1 MSKIEG
7 LAIEFHDV
15 DINVEKVL
23 NFIDKFD
30 LKLVHIH
37 ANNWST
43 HGLNNIPSSIELS
56 FLQKKPIL
64 FNNEIT
70 FPHILDQKIT
80 PILMKLT

>member
-56 FLQKKPIL
+56 FSKKPIL
-64 FNNEIT
+64 LNNEIT

-80 PILMKLT
+80 LILMKLT